1 MPTTAPFR
9 SHHCQNG
16 SLVKHL
22 SKFLAA
28 TALLVCTTSAL
39 AQDYPSRPVKVVVPY
54 PAGGGLDMMC
64 RSIAEKLATAM
75 GQPFV
80 VENRA
85 GGSGTIGAGFVAKAT
100 PDGYTIMCGNNSEIT
115 LLPLIMKGLV
125 YDPERDFAP
134 LTMAVRQAV
143 MLVAN
148 ASVPAA
154 DAKELLALTRK
165 APLSYGHTGIGGTIH
180 IAIEQ
185 FSADGKVPLVHVP
198 YQGAAPL
205 VNDVLAGHVPLTA
218 LNLAP
223 LAAHIRD
230 KKLRPLVVFQ
240 SERHPLYPE
249 VPTARE
255 VIGVDVI
262 SHSWF
267 GFTSPAKVP
276 ADIRSRLDREIQR
289 ALADPAVRAKL
300 SAVHME
306 VMAMPADAFADY
318 QRKERAYFAG
328 LVKRFNYKAE

>member
-1 MPTTAPFR
+1 MR
-9 SHHCQNG
+9 NISK
-16 SLVKHL
+16 LV
-22 SKFLAA
+22 AA
-28 TALLVCTTSAL
+28 TALFFSVACAM
-39 AQDYPSRPVKVVVPY
+39 AQDYPTRPVKVIVPY

-64 RSIAEKLATAM
+64 RTVVDKVATAM
-75 GQPFV
+75 GQPFIV
-80 VENRA
+80 DNRA
-85 GGSGTIGAGFVAKAT
+85 GGSGSIGAGLVAKAV

-115 LLPLIMKGLV
+115 LLPLIVKGLG

-134 LTMAVRQAV
+134 LTMAVRQTV
-143 MLVAN
+143 VLVAN
-148 ASVPAA
+148 SSVPAS
-154 DAKELLALTRK
+154 DAKELIALTRK
-165 APLSYGHTGIGGTIH
+165 TPLSYGHTGIGGTIH

-185 FSADGKVPLVHVP
+185 FSADGKVPFVHVP
-198 YQGAAPL
+198 YKGAAPL
-205 VNDVLAGHVPLTA
+205 VNDLIAGHVPLTA

-223 LAAHIRD
+223 LSAHIRD

-240 SERHPLYPE
+240 SERHPMFPD

-276 ADIRSRLDREIQR
+276 ADIRARLDREIQR
-289 ALADPAVRAKL
+289 ALSDPAVRTKL

-306 VMAMPADAFADY
+306 VVGMPADAFAEY

-328 LVKRFNYKAE
+328 LVKRFDYKAE